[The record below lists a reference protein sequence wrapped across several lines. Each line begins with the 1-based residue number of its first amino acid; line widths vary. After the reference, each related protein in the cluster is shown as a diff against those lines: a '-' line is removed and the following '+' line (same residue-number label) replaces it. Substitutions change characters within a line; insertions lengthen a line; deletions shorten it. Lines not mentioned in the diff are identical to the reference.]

1 MAYLNTGKYNEA
13 IDYLNKFKS
22 DDIVLSG
29 LATGAIGDA
38 YADNKPEEA
47 LKNYVKAAG
56 INKMILLHPFLVK
69 SWKDSFGFR

>member
-22 DDIVLSG
+22 DDIVLWFG
-29 LATGAIGDA
+29 NWCNWDA
-38 YADNKPEEA
+38 YAEDNKPEEA

-56 INKMILLHPFLVK
+56 INKNDFTTPV
-69 SWKDSFGFR
+69 SC

>member
-1 MAYLNTGKYNEA
+1 MLEWHTWTRKYNEA

-22 DDIVLSG
+22 DDIVLWFG
-29 LATGAIGDA
+29 NWCNWDA
-38 YADNKPEEA
+38 YAEDNKPEEA

-69 SWKDSFGFR
+69 SWKDSF